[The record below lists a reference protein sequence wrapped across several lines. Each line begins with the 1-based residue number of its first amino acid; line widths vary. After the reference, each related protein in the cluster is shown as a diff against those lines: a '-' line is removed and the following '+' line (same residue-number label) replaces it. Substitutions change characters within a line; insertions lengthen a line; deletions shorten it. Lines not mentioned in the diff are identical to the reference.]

1 MSASVR
7 SFYLASARKSAQA
20 LELNLEATR
29 LSGAAYQKGREAEDI
44 RRTALDVEEAIL
56 ATFVGE
62 ADAPARAREYRAECR
77 EDESFVLTD
86 ESTAKRRAEALAS
99 RDARRL
105 EKEAKKA
112 ARAEKYGYNARTR
125 ARRGAR

>member
-44 RRTALDVEEAIL
+44 RRTRLDTEEAIL
-56 ATFVGE
+56 ATLVGE
-62 ADAPARAREYRAECR
+62 ADAPARAREYRAENR
-77 EDESFVLTD
+77 SIEGLALVVESLET
-86 ESTAKRRAEALAS
+86 RRDEALAS

-105 EKEAKKA
+105 EKAAKKA
-112 ARAEKYGYNARTR
+112 ARAEKYGYTQRTR
-125 ARRGAR
+125 ARRSTR

>member
-44 RRTALDVEEAIL
+44 RRTRLDVEEA
-56 ATFVGE
+56 
-62 ADAPARAREYRAECR
+62 
-77 EDESFVLTD
+77 S
-86 ESTAKRRAEALAS
+86 
-99 RDARRL
+99 
-105 EKEAKKA
+105 
-112 ARAEKYGYNARTR
+112 
-125 ARRGAR
+125 